1 MKRILAS
8 TALVLLSES
17 AAMAGS
23 PVRYNEPPTPSQ
35 LPAYPT
41 GEQLRER
48 GRNDDATGSIGGRSY
63 RGRAYAP
70 IVSKDGYVPARPV
83 APPPTWTGFYVGA
96 TLGTGW
102 AKFRL
107 SDKWSNFDGVGMFG
121 ASVGA
126 TAGFDYQFSPS
137 IVAGIAA
144 DGNVNTT
151 AAKDSSSFGESTFR
165 EAASWAL
172 RGRLGT
178 LTADDT
184 LVYVTA
190 GVSEVFTRESDSGTT
205 GGSSAR
211 FIGGVFGAGVE
222 TRLTGNLYGR
232 VEYLHGVYGKRSFDG
247 GASYVHPDTGV
258 ARIGLIFRP
267 SESDGR
273 DTPFAPNGARG
284 PLLRE
289 SWTGAHIGAHGGVAW
304 GSTKL
309 SDSNGSADGVGG
321 AGGSGGVLLGY
332 DYQYG
337 RSVFGLEIDGSAG
350 GAKSTASSALPL
362 FSANAQIAYDWD
374 YSIRARAGHLFGD
387 TLLFGTAGWTQT
399 YGRLTTAGL
408 LGISAS
414 HAFTGFQLG
423 GGMET
428 MLTEHVGARL
438 EYLHS
443 FYDKYAA
450 VLGSAID
457 ARPTTGKARAA
468 VLYKF

>member
-17 AAMAGS
+17 AATAGS
-23 PVRYNEPPTPSQ
+23 PVRYNEPPTSSQ
-35 LPAYPT
+35 LPSYPV
-41 GEQLRER
+41 GEQSREA
-48 GRNDDATGSIGGRSY
+48 GRNDDVTGSIRGRSY
-63 RGRAYAP
+63 RGRTYAP
-70 IVSKDGYVPARPV
+70 IVSKDGFAPARPV
-83 APPPTWTGFYVGA
+83 APPPSWTGFYVGA

-137 IVAGIAA
+137 IVAGIAV

-151 AAKDSSSFGESTFR
+151 AAKDSSSSGESTFR

-178 LTADDT
+178 LTSDDT

-190 GVSEVFTRESDSGTT
+190 GVSEVFTRESDSGSS
-205 GGSSAR
+205 GGSNAR
-211 FIGGVFGAGVE
+211 FVGGVFGAGVE

-273 DTPFAPNGARG
+273 DAPFAPTGARG

-304 GSTKL
+304 ASTKF
-309 SDSNGSADGVGG
+309 SDSNSSTDGVGG
-321 AGGSGGVLLGY
+321 AGGVGGVLLGY

-337 RSVFGLEIDGSAG
+337 RSVFGLEVDGSAG
-350 GAKSTASSALPL
+350 GARSTSSQVFPPT
-362 FSANAQIAYDWD
+362 SAQTAYEWD

-387 TLLFGTAGWTQT
+387 TLLFGTAGWSQT
-399 YGRLTTAGL
+399 YGRLTTVGL
-408 LGISAS
+408 FGTSAS

-443 FYDKYAA
+443 FYEKYAA
-450 VLGSAID
+450 VLGSSTD
-457 ARPTTGKARAA
+457 ARPTTGKTRAA
-468 VLYKF
+468 VIYKF

>member
-1 MKRILAS
+1 M
-8 TALVLLSES
+8 
-17 AAMAGS
+17 
-23 PVRYNEPPTPSQ
+23 
-35 LPAYPT
+35 
-41 GEQLRER
+41 
-48 GRNDDATGSIGGRSY
+48 TGSIGARSGVY
-63 RGRAYAP
+63 RP
-70 IVSKDGYVPARPV
+70 IVGKDGFAPPV
-83 APPPTWTGFYVGA
+83 APPPSWTGFYVGA

-102 AKFRL
+102 AKFRR
-107 SDKWSNFDGVGMFG
+107 SNEWWNFDGVGMVG

-126 TAGFDYQFSPS
+126 TVGFDYQFSPS
-137 IVAGIAA
+137 IVAGIAVE
-144 DGNVNTT
+144 GNVNAT
-151 AAKDSSSFGESTFR
+151 AAKASFFGETTFR

-178 LTADDT
+178 LTSDDT
-184 LVYVTA
+184 LVYVTG
-190 GVSEVFTRESDSGTT
+190 GVSEAFTSLSLPDNAP
-205 GGSSAR
+205 GGGDAR
-211 FIGGVFGAGVE
+211 YVGGVFGAGVE
-222 TRLTGNLYGR
+222 TRLARDLYGH

-247 GASYVHPDTGV
+247 GLSYVHPDTGV
-258 ARIGLIFRP
+258 ARVGLVFRP
-267 SESDGR
+267 SESGGR
-273 DTPFAPNGARG
+273 DTTTAPTGARS

-304 GSTKL
+304 GSMKL
-309 SDSNGSADGVGG
+309 SDPSGSADGVSGAGG
-321 AGGSGGVLLGY
+321 AGGALLGY
-332 DYQYG
+332 DYQHG
-337 RSVFGLEIDGSAG
+337 RSVFGLEIDGGAG
-350 GAKSTASSALPL
+350 GARSTVSVALPL
-362 FSANAQIAYDWD
+362 FSANAQITCDWD

-408 LGISAS
+408 GGIGTS
-414 HAFTGFQLG
+414 HAFTGVQLG

-457 ARPTTGKARAA
+457 ARPTTGKTRAA